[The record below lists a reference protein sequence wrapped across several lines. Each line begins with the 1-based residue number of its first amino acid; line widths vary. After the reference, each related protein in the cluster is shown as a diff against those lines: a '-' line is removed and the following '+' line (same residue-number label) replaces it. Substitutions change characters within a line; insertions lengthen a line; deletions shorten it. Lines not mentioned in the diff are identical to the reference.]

1 MINPFRKWFGRDPK
15 TPVYRQE
22 PIAVAP
28 PAPAPDPFD
37 WVWDMLMAEQAP
49 APLPLAAEEREQVE
63 ALAPKVLAHFAQN
76 RPEPASFPALAMRII
91 RIIGEPD
98 LDMNQLIQ
106 AISPDPAISLHVLRA
121 ANSALNSRGNEIQD
135 LRRAVLHIG
144 TREVG
149 EIALGVAS
157 RSLFDLSLKAEFE
170 FYQERWHNLYLDTM
184 AVAFGASQF
193 AFENQL
199 GRADH
204 AFLAGMFH
212 DVGKSLALRSVAA
225 LVMDGEVDSP
235 VPDRVLDALL
245 ERVHIEIGCDLHR
258 LWGLPDYLTEICARH
273 HDPEVPAGHE
283 HMDLH
288 TLRLVEGFH
297 RLALDPSNLERL
309 DETRQSIRAT
319 GMVRR
324 GIQRLYIDMEMQSE
338 RVRQMFPA

>member
-1 MINPFRKWFGRDPK
+1 
-15 TPVYRQE
+15 
-22 PIAVAP
+22 
-28 PAPAPDPFD
+28 
-37 WVWDMLMAEQAP
+37 
-49 APLPLAAEEREQVE
+49 
-63 ALAPKVLAHFAQN
+63 VLAHFAQN
-76 RPEPASFPALAMRII
+76 RPEPTSFPALAMQII
-91 RIIGEPD
+91 NIISEPD

-106 AISPDPAISLHVLRA
+106 VISPDPAISLHVLRA

-170 FYQERWHNLYLDTM
+170 FYRERWHRMFLDSM
-184 AVAFGASQF
+184 AVAFAGSRY
-193 AFENQL
+193 AFENQM

-212 DVGKSLALRSVAA
+212 DIGKSLGLRSVAA
-225 LVMDGEVDSP
+225 LVMDGEIAGP
-235 VPDRVLDALL
+235 IPDRVLDEVL
-245 ERVHIEIGCDLHR
+245 EQVHLEIGCDLHR

-273 HDPEVPAGHE
+273 HDPVVPAGHE
-283 HMDLH
+283 HMAIH

-309 DETRQSIRAT
+309 NETRQSIRAT

-324 GIQRLYIDMEMQSE
+324 GIQRLYTDMEMQAE
-338 RVRQMFPA
+338 RVQLMFPA